1 MSFKLPDTG
10 KLYRGDTIHI
20 YMTLTEDDEA
30 SNLTGWDLWFT
41 AKKDLNDTDN
51 AATTIQK
58 RLGAG
63 IVFIDQLVGQIKIT
77 LLPNDTSSN
86 NVSITYVCD
95 IQGKDPGGEIHT
107 FDDGTMTIS
116 VDVTRATT

>member
-1 MSFKLPDTG
+1 MAFKLPETG

-20 YMTLTEDDEA
+20 YMTLVEDDLPL
-30 SNLTGWDLWFT
+30 NLTGWDLWFT

-58 RLGAG
+58 RLGSG
-63 IVFIDQLVGQIKIT
+63 IILIDILAGQIRIT
-77 LLPNDTSSN
+77 LLPNDTNSN
-86 NVSITYVCD
+86 NTSITYVCD
-95 IQGKDPGGEIHT
+95 IQGKDPSGEIHT

-116 VDVTRATT
+116 VDITRAIT